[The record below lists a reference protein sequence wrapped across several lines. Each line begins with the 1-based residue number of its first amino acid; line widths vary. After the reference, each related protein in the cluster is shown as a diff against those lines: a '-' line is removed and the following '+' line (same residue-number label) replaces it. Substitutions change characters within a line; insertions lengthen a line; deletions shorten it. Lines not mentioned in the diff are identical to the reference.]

1 MPDMRSLILP
11 AVLLSISAWP
21 AAAQSGAA
29 TSCVDVRIGDERYY
43 NCLNRQLE
51 SEIPQKR
58 FSAGGDAPV
67 DATMPAPAA
76 GLYDQAA
83 TREQLGKNFGHS
95 SVPQRPPAP
104 NYPAPLATH

>member
-1 MPDMRSLILP
+1 LLTLFAAVLP
-11 AVLLSISAWP
+11 AISALP
-21 AAAQSGAA
+21 AIAQPTAT

-51 SEIPQKR
+51 SAIPQKR
-58 FSAGGDAPV
+58 FSTGDAPV

-83 TREQLGKNFGHS
+83 TREQLGSSFGHS
-95 SVPQRPPAP
+95 SHPQRPPEAQF
-104 NYPAPLATH
+104 PAPLKAR